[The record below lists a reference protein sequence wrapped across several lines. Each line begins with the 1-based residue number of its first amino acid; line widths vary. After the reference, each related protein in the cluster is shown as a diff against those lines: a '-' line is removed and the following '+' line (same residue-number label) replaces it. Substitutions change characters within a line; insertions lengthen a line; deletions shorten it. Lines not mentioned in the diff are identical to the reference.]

1 MAVQLTSGVLFSHLQ
16 YNRAQERLAV
26 DYSRLSS
33 GVKLAKA
40 EDDPSDYALSNG
52 LRADAKMLRVA
63 RQNSFDG
70 LSFIQIADGVQDEVT
85 NILTRA
91 VELATQAAS
100 GTTSMDGKAALD
112 EEYQEL
118 LNEIDRLNTET
129 DFGNVQVFG
138 SSILVQFGDTSN
150 EAVTLTTAS
159 VDRASFSLTAT
170 DLTTEAGAS
179 NVLNLA
185 SMAIDTVSQQRSAL
199 GAKSNRLRETLDIID
214 QKILD
219 TTSAESTMRDADMA
233 MEITRMTAHQMQ
245 QQSAQSAL
253 SQASLSAQRVLSL
266 FA

>member
-16 YNRAQERLAV
+16 YNRAQERLAI

-100 GTTSMDGKAALD
+100 GTTSARRRISGVA
-112 EEYQEL
+112 
-118 LNEIDRLNTET
+118 
-129 DFGNVQVFG
+129 
-138 SSILVQFGDTSN
+138 
-150 EAVTLTTAS
+150 
-159 VDRASFSLTAT
+159 
-170 DLTTEAGAS
+170 
-179 NVLNLA
+179 
-185 SMAIDTVSQQRSAL
+185 
-199 GAKSNRLRETLDIID
+199 
-214 QKILD
+214 
-219 TTSAESTMRDADMA
+219 
-233 MEITRMTAHQMQ
+233 
-245 QQSAQSAL
+245 
-253 SQASLSAQRVLSL
+253 
-266 FA
+266 